1 MCKQNSDGFL
11 LIEALMALG
20 IVMLFC
26 LIIGSYW
33 QIMGNTYRLA
43 VHQLEAVSIAQE
55 ILDGTW
61 HKKVDQQNHTFF
73 VTEITRRSGVTP
85 WELSSAMILETVRVS
100 WKEQGIAR
108 SVMVQ
113 AVRPG

>member
-1 MCKQNSDGFL
+1 MREQNSGGFL

-33 QIMGNTYRLA
+33 QIIGNTYRST

-55 ILDGTW
+55 VLDGTGY
-61 HKKVDQQNHTFF
+61 KKADQQNHAFF
-73 VTEITRRSGVTP
+73 VTEIARRSGITSG
-85 WELSSAMILETVRVS
+85 ELSSAMVLETVRVN
-100 WKEQGIAR
+100 WKEHGTTR
-108 SVMVQ
+108 SIMVQ